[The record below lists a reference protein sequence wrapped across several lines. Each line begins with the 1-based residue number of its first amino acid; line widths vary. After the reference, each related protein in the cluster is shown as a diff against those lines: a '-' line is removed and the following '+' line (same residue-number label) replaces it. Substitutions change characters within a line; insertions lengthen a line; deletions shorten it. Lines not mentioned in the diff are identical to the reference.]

1 MYFFGNQPS
10 HFYVVLKYLCWIR
23 FLFFFG
29 GILVVDTIEE
39 LYGLAYIYM
48 YPHLSGCS
56 LLFFGPRAI
65 MMIRIAKDNG
75 ILAKDN
81 GVLGDVSDQ
90 PLRPTFKQ
98 ITAKIQYLFG
108 PWREGIFTGYR
119 QILGCPVHLPL
130 NQVSLLWL
138 YFLILFRVCHVYC
151 GHFCWW

>member
-1 MYFFGNQPS
+1 
-10 HFYVVLKYLCWIR
+10 
-23 FLFFFG
+23 
-29 GILVVDTIEE
+29 VVDTIEE

-130 NQVSLLWL
+130 NQVSLL
-138 YFLILFRVCHVYC
+138 
-151 GHFCWW
+151 